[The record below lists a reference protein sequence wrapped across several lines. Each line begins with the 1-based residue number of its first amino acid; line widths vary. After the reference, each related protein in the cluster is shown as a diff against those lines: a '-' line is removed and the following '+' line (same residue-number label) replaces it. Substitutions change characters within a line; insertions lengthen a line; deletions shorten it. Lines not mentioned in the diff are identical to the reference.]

1 MNLLFTTTVGL
12 LSGVVGTG
20 LGGLISITFHQSQNC
35 LGWLLGFS
43 GGLMFAVVS
52 FDLLTTAF
60 DLGGLLGGL
69 LGMLCGFILIL
80 GLDYFLRKLKLVEEN
95 RHLATSLLL
104 ALGVAMHD
112 FAEGL
117 AVGAGFSAA
126 TSLGFGVAF
135 VMTVHNIPE
144 GVAIGVPMRLARV
157 RRGKILLAT
166 ILTGLPMAVGTL
178 LGALIGRTS
187 RGLLSASL
195 GFAGGAMLCI
205 VVEKMIPDAQEL
217 SRQYFATIS
226 FAIGTL
232 AGIVLCW
239 FS

>member
-12 LSGVVGTG
+12 VSGVLGTG
-20 LGGLISITFHQSQNC
+20 LGGLISITLHQSQNL

-60 DLGGLLGGL
+60 DLGGLLWGL
-69 LGMLCGFILIL
+69 GGMLFGFILIL
-80 GLDYFLRKLKLVEEN
+80 GLDYCLRKLRPLEEN
-95 RHLATSLLL
+95 KHLATSLLL

-126 TSLGFGVAF
+126 ASLGFGVAF

-144 GVAIGVPMRLARV
+144 GVAIGVPMRMAKV

-178 LGALIGRTS
+178 LGALIGRIS
-187 RGLLSASL
+187 SGLLAGSL

-205 VVEKMIPDAQEL
+205 VVDKMIPDAHEL
-217 SRQYFATIS
+217 SRQYFATMA
-226 FAIGTL
+226 FALGTL

>member
-12 LSGVVGTG
+12 LSGIVGTG
-20 LGGLISITFHQSQNC
+20 LGGLISITIHQSKNI

-43 GGLMFAVVS
+43 GGLMFAVVA

-60 DLGGLLGGL
+60 DIGGLLWGLGGML
-69 LGMLCGFILIL
+69 LGFVLIL
-80 GLDYFLRKLKLVEEN
+80 ALDSFLRKLTFLQNK
-95 RHLATSLLL
+95 HLATSLLL

-112 FAEGL
+112 FAEGM
-117 AVGAGFSAA
+117 AVGAGFSATA
-126 TSLGFGVAF
+126 SLGFGVAF

-144 GVAIGVPMRLARV
+144 GVAIGVPLRLANV
-157 RRGKILLAT
+157 RRGKVLLTT
-166 ILTGLPMAVGTL
+166 ILTGLPMAGGTL
-178 LGALIGRTS
+178 IGALVGRLS
-187 RGLLSASL
+187 GGLLSGSL

-205 VVEKMIPDAQEL
+205 VVEKMLPDAHEL
-217 SRQYFATIS
+217 SHQYLATVA
-226 FAIGTL
+226 FAIGTI

>member
-20 LGGLISITFHQSQNC
+20 LGGMIAIVLHQSQNL

-52 FDLLTTAF
+52 FDLLTSAF
-60 DLGGLLGGL
+60 DIGGLLWGL
-69 LGMLCGFILIL
+69 AGMLFGFVVIVA
-80 GLDYFLRKLKLVEEN
+80 LDWCLRRLKPIKDQN
-95 RHLATSLLL
+95 LATSILL

-117 AVGAGFSAA
+117 AVGAGFAA
-126 TSLGFGVAF
+126 TASLGFGVAV

-144 GVAIGVPMRLARV
+144 GLAIGVPMRIARV

-166 ILTGLPMAVGTL
+166 VLTGLPMAVGTFI
-178 LGALIGRTS
+178 GAVIGRFS
-187 RGLLSASL
+187 RGLLAASL

-205 VVEKMIPDAQEL
+205 VVDKLIPSSQEL
-217 SRQYFATIS
+217 SRQYYATGAFAL
-226 FAIGTL
+226 GTA